1 MRNLFVMAFAVA
13 LMGGCEGV
21 KSLGNLGDTGIQAF
35 ALRGENAGSPSWSAG
50 VLVLPDGQLA
60 VIAPS
65 SDPGL
70 TRAILGAGAQLGSA
84 YLFGAS
90 IRPDTYTDSSSTVV
104 TSESAS
110 DADSKSKSKSDA
122 DADARTSQSQG
133 QFQGQAQGQA
143 QGQNQSANGGRGGD
157 GGRGGN
163 GGAGGNG
170 HKGGHGQGNNPGHDH
185 GDDDD

>member
-110 DADSKSKSKSDA
+110 DADSKSKSDA